1 MNEPT
6 KPGAR
11 KREKSEAIGKLR
23 ASMVFTMIAE
33 RIDRSLRNGEKL
45 HLDLRHV
52 HAILASP
59 IYALLN
65 ELKAKEYQLAWQA
78 DEQPEEKPAAKM
90 GSVAHN
96 SAPIGSGIGVIGT
109 TGRSAGSTDA
119 SPVARVSASAVAA
132 RMIRQKKRKP
142 L

>member
-6 KPGAR
+6 KPGVRQR
-11 KREKSEAIGKLR
+11 KKSDAIGKLR
-23 ASMVFTMIAE
+23 ASMVFTAIAE

-78 DEQPEEKPAAKM
+78 DERPEEKLTTKVE
-90 GSVAHN
+90 SVAHN
-96 SAPIGSGIGVIGT
+96 SAPIGSGIGATAT
-109 TGRSAGSTDA
+109 TGRSAGSTDV

-132 RMIRQKKRKP
+132 LMIRQKKRKP